1 MPRRRLEQLGSDH
14 ALTPLQVD
22 RLERL
27 LGLLADT
34 PQAPTTVT
42 DPQRAVDVH
51 VADSLSGL
59 EIPALRA
66 AGGIADLGSGAGF
79 PALVLAVALPA
90 TRVAAV
96 ESNGR
101 KCGFIREMVVA
112 MGLENLFV
120 GCSRAEDW
128 SDGLG
133 ANDVVCA
140 RALAPL
146 GVLCEY
152 AAPLLAD
159 GGTLV
164 AWKGRMEDDEVDTAR
179 RAAVEL
185 GLSPPVLTPV
195 RPFPGSEHRQLAVS
209 VKQSST
215 PERFP
220 RRTGVALKRP
230 LGVSARRGT

>member
-1 MPRRRLEQLGSDH
+1 M
-14 ALTPLQVD
+14 D

-27 LGLLADT
+27 LALLADA

-59 EIPALRA
+59 AIPALRA
-66 AGGIADLGSGAGF
+66 ARRIADLGSGAGF
-79 PALVLAVALPA
+79 PAFALAVSLPDS
-90 TRVAAV
+90 RVTAV

-101 KCGFIREMVVA
+101 KCGFIREMATAAGVD
-112 MGLENLFV
+112 NLFV
-120 GCSRAEDW
+120 ACSRAEDW
-128 SDGLG
+128 TDGLG
-133 ANDVVCA
+133 VTDVVCA

-152 AAPLLAD
+152 AAPLLTD
-159 GGTLV
+159 GGTLI
-164 AWKGRMEDDEVDTAR
+164 AWKGRMEDEELDTAR
-179 RAAVEL
+179 RAAEEL
-185 GLSPPVLTPV
+185 GMSSPVLSPV

-209 VKQSST
+209 VKQAPT

-230 LGVSARRGT
+230 LGIVRSGT

>member
-1 MPRRRLEQLGSDH
+1 MPRRRLEQLGFDY
-14 ALTPLQVD
+14 ALAAPQVD

-27 LGLLADT
+27 LEFLTDA

-42 DPQRAVDVH
+42 EPERAVDVH

-59 EIPALRA
+59 EVPALRTA
-66 AGGIADLGSGAGF
+66 RRIADLGSGAGF
-79 PALVLAVALPA
+79 PALVLAVALPEA
-90 TRVAAV
+90 HVTAV
-96 ESNGR
+96 DSNGR
-101 KCGFIREMVVA
+101 KCDFISEMAAAAGIDNLSVA
-112 MGLENLFV
+112 
-120 GCSRAEDW
+120 CARAEDW

-133 ANDVVCA
+133 VQDAVCA

-152 AAPLLAD
+152 AAPLLTD

-164 AWKGRMEDDEVDTAR
+164 AWKGRMEDDEVRVAS
-179 RAAVEL
+179 RAAAEL
-185 GLSPPVLTPV
+185 GLSSPVLTPV
-195 RPFPGSEHRQLAVS
+195 QPFPGAEHRQLAVCM
-209 VKQSST
+209 KQAPT

-230 LGVSARRGT
+230 LGSVRPGT